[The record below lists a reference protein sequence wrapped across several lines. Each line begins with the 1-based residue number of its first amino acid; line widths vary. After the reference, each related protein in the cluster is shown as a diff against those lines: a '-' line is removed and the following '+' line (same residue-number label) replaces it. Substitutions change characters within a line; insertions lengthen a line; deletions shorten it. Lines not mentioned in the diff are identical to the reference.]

1 MMKTIMVASLNWG
14 LGHATRCIPIIN
26 TLLDHDFNVLIASD
40 GESLELLKKEFPT
53 LESLEL
59 PSYNIQY
66 PSSGSFFKLK
76 MIAALP
82 KFYRTMAAE
91 KKMVREWCGKNLIDG
106 IISDNR
112 FGVRTMGIP
121 CVYITHQLNVLSGST
136 TYFSSWLHQRIIK
149 KFDVCWVP
157 DVNDA
162 TLNHSGKMGHID
174 KSAFPIKY
182 FGIMSRMKKKPKPK
196 QIDILAVISG
206 PEPQR
211 SQFEKIL
218 IRELQGSDK
227 TILLIQGVVEE
238 KQTWTKQGNISLV
251 NFMQSE
257 ELSNYINQSEVVI
270 SRSGYSSIMDLS
282 LMEKKAFFVP
292 TPGQYEQE
300 YLARRLK
307 NLGIAPFCKQNKFK
321 LSRLNEV
328 RVYRG
333 LRPYLH
339 PQEDLASLF
348 TLFQSK

>member
-1 MMKTIMVASLNWG
+1 MVAPLNWG

-26 TLLDHDFNVLIASD
+26 TLLNHNFNVLIASD
-40 GESLELLKKEFPT
+40 GAALELLKKEFPT
-53 LESLEL
+53 LESFEL

-66 PSSGSFFKLK
+66 PLKGSFFKLK
-76 MIAALP
+76 MITAMP
-82 KFYRTMAAE
+82 QFYKTMATE
-91 KKMVREWCGKNLIDG
+91 KKMLKKIVEERKIDG

-112 FGVRTMGIP
+112 FGVRASGIP

-136 TYFSSWLHQRIIK
+136 TFFSTWLHQRIIK
-149 KFDVCWVP
+149 KFDICWVP

-162 TLNHSGKMGHID
+162 ALNHSGKMGHVE
-174 KSAFPIKY
+174 KSVFPIKY
-182 FGIMSRMKKKPKPK
+182 FGIMGRMEKKPKPK
-196 QIDILAVISG
+196 QIDILAILSG

-211 SQFEKIL
+211 SQFERIL
-218 IRELQGSDK
+218 IQELQSSNK
-227 TILLIQGVVEE
+227 TILLIQGVMEE
-238 KQTWTKQGNISLV
+238 KQIWTKQGNITLV

-333 LRPYLH
+333 LKPYLH
-339 PQEDLASLF
+339 PQEDFTSLF
-348 TLFQSK
+348 TLFQSE

>member
-1 MMKTIMVASLNWG
+1 MVAPLNWG

-40 GESLELLKKEFPT
+40 GAALELLKKEFPT
-53 LESLEL
+53 LESFEL

-66 PSSGSFFKLK
+66 PLKGSFFKLK
-76 MIAALP
+76 MITAMP
-82 KFYRTMAAE
+82 QFYKTMATE
-91 KKMVREWCGKNLIDG
+91 KKMLKKIVEERKIDG

-112 FGVRTMGIP
+112 FGVRASGIP

-136 TYFSSWLHQRIIK
+136 TFFSTWLHQRIIK
-149 KFDVCWVP
+149 KFDICWVP

-162 TLNHSGKMGHID
+162 TLNHSGKMGHVE
-174 KSAFPIKY
+174 KSVFPIKY
-182 FGIMSRMKKKPKPK
+182 FGIMSRMEKKPKPK
-196 QIDILAVISG
+196 QIDILAILSG

-211 SQFEKIL
+211 SQFERIL
-218 IRELQGSDK
+218 IQELQSSNK
-227 TILLIQGVVEE
+227 TILLIQGVMEE
-238 KQTWTKQGNISLV
+238 KQIWTKQGNITLV